1 MRVLIG
7 CEVFGVVRD
16 AFLARGHDA
25 TSCDLQETRVPGP
38 HIQADL
44 REVIRRDPHY
54 DLLIAHPPC
63 TNLAVSGAR
72 HFAEKRE
79 LQEADLDLVS
89 FILHCSIP
97 KIALENPV
105 SIISTRIRP
114 PDQIIHPFYFGDPEQ
129 KTTCLW
135 LKGLL
140 PLHPTCI
147 VRPGRS
153 SLHDLGP
160 SPERGMLRSKTFQGF
175 AEAMAAQWG
184 DLEFPEVALP
194 VG

>member
-1 MRVLIG
+1 MKVLIG
-7 CEVFGVVRD
+7 CEISGRVRD
-16 AFLARGHDA
+16 AFLRRGHDA
-25 TSCDLQETRVPGP
+25 TSCDLEDTLIPGP
-38 HIQADL
+38 HIRDDL
-44 REVIRRDPHY
+44 RNVIRSGFNP

-72 HFAEKRE
+72 HFELKRD
-79 LQEADLDLVS
+79 LQEQDLDFVS
-89 FILHCSIP
+89 FILNCGVP

-147 VRPGRS
+147 VRPGPS

-160 SPERGMLRSKTFQGF
+160 SADRARLRSTTFPGF